1 LPKAELASH
10 DVGIH
15 LRKLLDVTTLV
26 SALSNLK
33 SEFHKNAQDL
43 ASQFLNYEIPVVT
56 IENRKRE
63 DVGII
68 FERINNTGTGL
79 STLDLMTAWT
89 WTEDFHL
96 VDSSNALME
105 ELEEKGFGNIK
116 HKILLQIISGVI
128 QHSTKTKEILNLTGK
143 EVRDNWT
150 NVVEAIRK
158 AIDFLSTDLQCAHL
172 DFLPLHQQ
180 LICISKFFNEIDKPN
195 SEQLK
200 ILRQWFW
207 KTSFSKRYSSG
218 QTSAKMD
225 SDIENV
231 MLLKNGDMHA
241 FDDYKY
247 DVTVPMLNST
257 KFSKGNPLTRAFL
270 LMMAQFKP
278 VDLIKNQKIDL
289 EKALSQY
296 NRKEYHHIFPESF
309 LKDRDI
315 PRDKIFCVVNF
326 CFLSSESNKK
336 ITKKSPSDY
345 FSSIVPQEDYISIL
359 NSNILPVDKNIY
371 KKDDYGDFLDKRS
384 NLIITKLD
392 ELCN

>member
-1 LPKAELASH
+1 MSKDDLVS
-10 DVGIH
+10 DDISIH
-15 LRKLLDVTTLV
+15 LRKLLNVTTLI
-26 SALSNLK
+26 SALSNLND
-33 SEFHKNAQDL
+33 EFHQDAQNL
-43 ASQFLNYEIPVVT
+43 ASQFLNYEIPIVT

-105 ELEEKGFGNIK
+105 ELDEKGFGNIK
-116 HKILLQIISGVI
+116 HKILLQIISGLI
-128 QHSTKTKEILNLTGK
+128 NNSTKTKKILKLTG
-143 EVRDNWT
+143 EQVRDNWT
-150 NVVEAIRK
+150 SVEESIRK

-172 DFLPLHQQ
+172 DFLPFHQQ
-180 LICISKFFNEIDKPN
+180 LICISKFFNEIDKPD

-225 SDIENV
+225 SDIENI
-231 MLLKNGDMHA
+231 LSLKEGDMHA

-247 DVTVPMLNST
+247 DITVPMLKSI
-257 KFSKGNPLTRAFL
+257 KFSKGNSITRAFL
-270 LMMAQFKP
+270 LMMGQFEP
-278 VDLIKNQKIDL
+278 VDLVKNQKIDFG
-289 EKALSQY
+289 KALSQY

-309 LKDRDI
+309 LKSRALSK
-315 PRDKIFCVVNF
+315 DKIFCVVNF
-326 CFLSSESNKK
+326 CFLSSESNK
-336 ITKKSPSDY
+336 IISKKSPSDY
-345 FSSIVPQEDYISIL
+345 FNSIVPQDDFNSIL
-359 NSNILPVDKNIY
+359 ESNIIPIDRNIY
-371 KKDDYGDFLDKRS
+371 KNDNYDSFLEKRS